1 MNTQHAL
8 LVCTECATVWKDGK
22 PQGKSGGKK
31 FLEYITQLHQ
41 EWDLQDQFPI
51 QPVKCMSACS
61 HPCAVSFTAIG
72 KHTYLFGDLSISEEN
87 LSTTASAVLECA
99 SQYYKKPDGLLAW
112 TERPEPLKKGVLAR
126 IPPIFIP
133 DFPAPEISVVNAQS
147 THETTNNN

>member
-31 FLEYITQLHQ
+31 FLEYLTQLHQ
-41 EWDLQDQFPI
+41 AWDLQAQFPI

-61 HPCAVSFTAIG
+61 HPCAVSFTALG
-72 KHTYLFGDLSISEEN
+72 KHTYLFGDLPVSEES

-99 SQYYKKPDGLLAW
+99 SQYYTKTDGLLPW
-112 TERPEPLKKGVLAR
+112 SERPEPLKKGVLAR

-133 DFPAPEISVVNAQS
+133 DLSSLEISDTKGQS
-147 THETTNNN
+147 LNEITHN